1 MKIKILGGF
10 YSFCGFP
17 TQFPKTISNVRRDIL
32 SAIGL
37 QCFHV
42 GAMTCTIYC
51 SIVVNVCCC
60 YAMLER
66 FVDSAYDIVCGMAC
80 FLKHLQQHNDFID
93 KDVMGDM
100 QVATN

>member
-1 MKIKILGGF
+1 
-10 YSFCGFP
+10 
-17 TQFPKTISNVRRDIL
+17 
-32 SAIGL
+32 
-37 QCFHV
+37 
-42 GAMTCTIYC
+42 
-51 SIVVNVCCC
+51 
-60 YAMLER
+60 MLER